1 MLGTMNRSKLP
12 LFATLHALREFERRH
27 LPFLRTLEDCDLV
40 CEIGYRQ
47 ARGRPLTLKELM
59 LLGLGSV
66 PTMQRRLRRLRQLKV
81 IVQYRCA
88 TDRRA
93 VELVLSPKVVKTIGL
108 CEDLLRPAGS
118 AGVPYPGAASA
129 PAAAPAPRTGARRK
143 DTAPAPGTAAPG
155 APGAPRDAS
164 APRN

>member
-1 MLGTMNRSKLP
+1 MNRSKLP
-12 LFATLHALREFERRH
+12 LFETLRALREFERRH
-27 LPFLRTLEDCDLV
+27 LPFLQTLEDCDLV
-40 CEIGYRQ
+40 REVGYRQ
-47 ARGRPLTLKELM
+47 AKGRPLTLKELM

-108 CEDLLRPAGS
+108 CENLLK
-118 AGVPYPGAASA
+118 
-129 PAAAPAPRTGARRK
+129 PAAAPRELDLSAGA
-143 DTAPAPGTAAPG
+143 
-155 APGAPRDAS
+155 S
-164 APRN
+164 